1 MSTAIVQAETFNKS
15 NAPTAS
21 KSDDKQV
28 DNTTRRDQIVKVL
41 AAAPR
46 TEFRVP
52 EIAEAIN
59 ASQSQV
65 SGLLS
70 QMSDEPGLSRVGR
83 GVYVY
88 GLDKKVWAESKA
100 GRPKATAKP
109 KVKSTSRPAKAKKV
123 ERKVEGNAADLGWTE
138 VGTVF
143 RDPQGRLVMVTP
155 LSPEVAAALGS

>member
-21 KSDDKQV
+21 KAAEKQA
-28 DNTTRRDQIVKVL
+28 DNTSRRDQIVKLL
-41 AAAPR
+41 ASVPG

-52 EIAEAIN
+52 DIAKAIN

-70 QMSDEPGLSRVGR
+70 QMSDEPGLSRIGR
-83 GVYVY
+83 GVYAY
-88 GLDKKVWAESKA
+88 GLDKKVWASSNA
-100 GRPKATAKP
+100 GRPKSSGQTKAKAKAKP
-109 KVKSTSRPAKAKKV
+109 ASRPAKKAEVKT
-123 ERKVEGNAADLGWTE
+123 ADLGWTE